1 VKLLRSGWRYVFAI
15 GALAVLIVAVGPAEL
30 GSVLADANP
39 VLVGLYA
46 AGLALTSLLYATQVW
61 VVFQYA
67 DQEVGW
73 WETTRAAVTSW
84 SVGLIT
90 PSRAGDFTLP
100 FFLSDSVPRGTAV
113 AVVAT
118 EKLMSLAWLAT
129 VALVVTAGLAVD
141 TTAVTLAAGVV
152 LASIIAVLAV
162 ASTSLVSRLLLRF
175 GPTRLRRF
183 AAETAGAMAGLLR
196 QTRFLGFTLVAISA
210 RWTVVFGLIFLL
222 FAAVGYHPPLI
233 HIVAGTAIGRLLALV
248 PVSVGGLG
256 LKEPVQILI
265 YALADVPA
273 EAVVAVS
280 VLGMASNYVVAALLP
295 VLVGRTNRIGVQ

>member
-1 VKLLRSGWRYVFAI
+1 VKLLRSGWRYVFAV
-15 GALAVLIVAVGPAEL
+15 GALAVLIVAVGPSEM
-30 GSVLADANP
+30 GSVLADADP
-39 VLVGLYA
+39 VLVGLYV

-61 VVFQYA
+61 VVFCYA
-67 DQEVGW
+67 DQAVGW

-90 PSRAGDFTLP
+90 PGRAGDLTLP
-100 FFLSDSVPRGTAV
+100 FFLGDAVPRGTAV

-129 VALVVTAGLAVD
+129 VALVVTAGLAVE
-141 TTAVTLAAGVV
+141 TTAVTLAAGAV

-162 ASTSLVSRLLLRF
+162 GRTSLVSRLLLRF
-175 GPTRLRRF
+175 GPARLRRF

-196 QTRFLGFTLVAISA
+196 QTRFLGFTLAAISA
-210 RWTVVFGLIFLL
+210 RWVVVFGLIFLL
-222 FAAVGYHPPLI
+222 FSAVGYHPPLA
-233 HIVAGTAIGRLLALV
+233 HIVAATAIGRLLALV
-248 PVSVGGLG
+248 PISVGGLG
-256 LKEPVQILI
+256 LKEPVQIVI
-265 YALADVPA
+265 YALADIPA

-295 VLVGRTNRIGVQ
+295 VLVGRSNRIGVG